1 MQKSL
6 RLTFRKGDCFA
17 IAFVLILALLTAAA
31 FIPRDIGSE
40 NAVVQVWQDGNLIR
54 ELPLNADETFEYSD
68 EYTNLISVQNGKVSI
83 IESDCPGAD
92 CVHSGWIRHS
102 GRSIVCLPNRLEIR
116 ITGSADVDFVVG

>member
-31 FIPRDIGSE
+31 FIPRDTGSE